1 MFKIGDKV
9 KIKKEYDSFSG
20 FYGTIIEIDPRLIDD
35 FYLVKL
41 DNFDSQWYY
50 QAIYLRLVP

>member
-1 MFKIGDKV
+1 MFKIGDHV
-9 KIKKEYDSFSG
+9 QIIKYWDRWRG
-20 FYGTIIEIDPRLIDD
+20 DCGTIIEIDQRMIDD

-50 QAIYLRLVP
+50 QAIHLRSVP